1 MFENLFRSRGPKAP
15 PIPTLDKPPEKV
27 TWHETRP
34 TGDEQVRAWVARED
48 CEVVT
53 KHGVLK
59 ARKGED
65 MVVAYGPRDVAVVRK
80 DLFNRTYKRAGKG
93 LFRKRTDV
101 KLRYFTLDHAVM
113 VETLEGPQLAQPGDW
128 IVQGL
133 DGELWPV
140 EKEKAREK
148 YRVH

>member
-1 MFENLFRSRGPKAP
+1 TN
-15 PIPTLDKPPEKV
+15 
-27 TWHETRP
+27 P
-34 TGDEQVRAWVARED
+34 TGEERVRAWVARED

-59 ARKGED
+59 ARKDED
-65 MVVAYGPRDVAVVRK
+65 VIVAYGPRDVAVGRR
-80 DLFNRTYKRAGKG
+80 DLFNRSYKRVGAGF
-93 LFRKRTDV
+93 FRERTDM
-101 KLRYFTLDHAVM
+101 KLRYFTLDHPVM
-113 VETLEGPQLAQPGDW
+113 VQTLEGPQLAEPGDW

-140 EKEKAREK
+140 AKEKAPGK